1 MNIIHK
7 LLYKFY
13 QEEYS
18 KAIIILVICIVIN
31 ILQTN
36 GISAVTARI
45 INTLKQS
52 GSNNVQYLIWLFV
65 GLSVAYLALHYVFK
79 TNQNH
84 FMTKLRQWMRNQLV
98 QVLLRSNNEN
108 FSETNF
114 INFETPINRI
124 STMCFNIVNDVLTF
138 LLPTLVFLII
148 IAIYFLYNNPVL
160 GLAFIFIN
168 VMIVAYLYFIWDM
181 MLEKNDQYEK
191 SVTTNEV
198 YLLEILNNIDKI
210 VYRGQT
216 KDEIQAFDTLSKKAI
231 TNAYNFYAY
240 INDNNL
246 VLNSMVYSIMFFF
259 LFYSVY
265 LYKNKQMS
273 LETFITMFS
282 IIILYREKM
291 SVFVQQVPDFIEFI
305 GRTNSVLRYYDDMNV
320 EDFLT
325 DKLYD
330 PVDLPFETIE
340 FRDVTFKYKSHDFT
354 IFDKFNIKLQT
365 TGHKIIGMVGPSGRG
380 KSSFAKLILKM
391 YDCNDGDI
399 FIDGVNTRD
408 IDANYIRKNITYV
421 NQNSKLFDR
430 LIIDNM
436 LYGCSH
442 EETCYAK
449 IDEIIKNYPKIA
461 ELFKNIDIYTKNS
474 GPLGE
479 HLSGGQR
486 QIVNIVGGLA
496 NPSKILILDEPTN
509 ALDSNLKSELLRLIY
524 ENRTNKECIIIIT
537 HDKDVHGILNEKIAL

>member
-13 QEEYS
+13 QEEYA
-18 KAIIILVICIVIN
+18 KAILILVICIVIN
-31 ILQTN
+31 VLQTN

-52 GSNNVQYLIWLFV
+52 SSSNVQYLIWLFV
-65 GLSVAYLALHYVFK
+65 GLSVAYLGLHYLFK
-79 TNQNH
+79 INQNY

-124 STMCFNIVNDVLTF
+124 STMCFNIVNDLLTF

-148 IAIYFLYNNPVL
+148 IALYFLYNNSVL
-160 GLAFIFIN
+160 GMAFIIIN
-168 VMIVAYLYFIWDM
+168 VMIIAYLYFIWDK

-216 KDEIQAFDTLSKKAI
+216 KDEIQAFDQLSNRAI

-265 LYKNKQMS
+265 LFKNKQMT
-273 LETFITMFS
+273 LEIFITMFS

-325 DKLYD
+325 DKVYD

-391 YDCNDGDI
+391 YECNDGDI

-436 LYGCSH
+436 LYGCNH

-461 ELFKNIDIYTKNS
+461 DLFKNIDIYTKNS

-537 HDKDVHGILNEKIAL
+537 HDKDVHSILNEKIAL